1 MCKSTYNSNKDK
13 IFQNTTKKRKRF
25 SMLELN
31 PSTDEIM
38 NDFGLHSIDSDFSMD
53 LLDPTSILP
62 NSDQEFNNKSSRFF
76 ENFLLNVLV
85 IKNIE
90 KKGDFII
97 VIKQPTIDFFFDQFL
112 YFDNSCFFLLIN
124 EAFDLVKIK
133 SKEFGYNYKRMAFFF
148 FSFLKSTVCKK
159 IKLSLNF

>member
-1 MCKSTYNSNKDK
+1 M
-13 IFQNTTKKRKRF
+13 KKRYDLVINYPFLVSSFIFLRIF
-25 SMLELN
+25 SGEATSAPPLGPILGQNQLN
-31 PSTDEIM
+31 I
-38 NDFGLHSIDSDFSMD
+38 NDFCK
-53 LLDPTSILP
+53 
-62 NSDQEFNNKSSRFF
+62 EFNNKSSRFF